1 MGTSTS
7 AAALNLEWEESA
19 AGRVEVRPE
28 ICFLTVNRSRHCWRE
43 ISLKLLSQLLVLPK
57 FLNVEDI
64 LWKHI
69 KVVALVLWQRR
80 DLDDLL
86 TP

>member
-1 MGTSTS
+1 MRLDLKS
-7 AAALNLEWEESA
+7 
-19 AGRVEVRPE
+19 V
-28 ICFLTVNRSRHCWRE
+28 FLLWNRSRHHWSE
-43 ISLKLLSQLLVLPK
+43 TPLKLLSRLLVLPK

-69 KVVALVLWQRR
+69 EVVALVLWQRR
-80 DLDDLL
+80 DLADLL